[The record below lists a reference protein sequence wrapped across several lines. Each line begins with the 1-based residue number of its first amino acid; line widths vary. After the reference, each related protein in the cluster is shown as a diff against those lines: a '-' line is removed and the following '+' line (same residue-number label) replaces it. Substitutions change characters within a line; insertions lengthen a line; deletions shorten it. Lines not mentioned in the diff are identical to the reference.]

1 MAIDV
6 AAKNIS
12 VQSKS
17 MGKGLS
23 CLILMLQQT
32 FLLSLCVQSLILIHI
47 LQKKSF
53 LFHHYEGSLSFTV
66 QIISVAA

>member
-23 CLILMLQQT
+23 CLNASADFSAELMCSVPYFDSYST
-32 FLLSLCVQSLILIHI
+32 KKKFSFSSL
-47 LQKKSF
+47 
-53 LFHHYEGSLSFTV
+53 
-66 QIISVAA
+66 